1 MSKDVLSRLE
11 SVQEETRE
19 LTPVSIA
26 VYAEFIACGI
36 STVDDHSTDAFL
48 IWTALCNGRFRLS
61 QPWSRQKAH
70 IFS

>member
-19 LTPVSIA
+19 LTLVSIA

-36 STVDDHSTDAFL
+36 STVDAHSTDALF
-48 IWTALCNGRFRLS
+48 IWTTVYKGQFRLS
-61 QPWSRQKAH
+61 QPKAH

>member
-19 LTPVSIA
+19 LTLVSIA

-36 STVDDHSTDAFL
+36 STVDAHSTDAFL
-48 IWTALCNGRFRLS
+48 IWTAVYNGQFRLS
-61 QPWSRQKAH
+61 QPKLIS
-70 IFS
+70 FLD